1 MVVVGCFGMHVLVVG
16 GVKSF
21 GVLFVELQHM
31 YGVSAQQ
38 LGVVHGLASVLM
50 MALGPV
56 SNALSVRYT
65 CRSVVFAGG
74 LLIGTGFVSSAFVPS
89 FQWLYF
95 TYSSLTGLGAALAY
109 APSVVMVGHHFTKR
123 RALANGISVSGSAV
137 GSFVLP
143 NLMRHLL
150 NSYGL
155 KGALAIIGAM
165 MFHVCACAVLFRPL
179 SSYKFQRKTTK
190 APSLEEVQ
198 DGSDTDSVK
207 STLNS
212 DGTRS
217 VGDRSPD
224 IFKRNRSLK
233 LKGSGS
239 FQKVQSLKRQMPTD
253 REVFTPLQNSFTDE
267 NLVRNGSVR
276 SATHSLSGNLQR
288 NESFSST
295 KVHVGSF
302 KQRFPTMRSVER
314 SDSFKT
320 AFAGRG
326 ISNSATSSFKRRAYV
341 RGTGSLER
349 HPSALWDARL
359 PGSFKGHPRRGAEN
373 GQVPRVESLEMT
385 SFNNSFDSFQDQENS
400 DVGGASV
407 KTGNKAEQKNPKRI
421 GSFKAVDIVNPI
433 KFIHERKKLLLA
445 NNLRYMSETGGVPA
459 GERDT
464 PWPDEKAPLK
474 RFYSVEQG
482 TRSGGTALHEPYLHR
497 RIRQISEADSW
508 RSESSVFASAGDLAL
523 ASLQNISESAAETEN
538 DDVFSTTSKGSS
550 AKGFLRLSAKRV
562 SKGETKSTSVPLF
575 DWSLL
580 VNPVFLVFFCSLI
593 CMNFGYPNVFVML
606 PSYCQE
612 VGLDK
617 TGGAFMVSVIG
628 LGDLVGRIFI
638 GWFSDL
644 RLFPRKYGFMAS
656 MAAAGLLCALLP
668 QMKTTQGLIAFC
680 CCFGFFGG
688 CFIAL
693 IAVILVDSLGKERL
707 ATSFG
712 LASVA
717 MAVGIFAGPAIYGG
731 IHDTS
736 GSWDVAFFI
745 SGLMSLLAASCIL
758 LEPLAQH
765 SMNIHSQAD
774 RLQDELL

>member
-1 MVVVGCFGMHVLVVG
+1 MGLDGCRWLFRDARAGSG
-16 GVKSF
+16 RRQSF

-50 MALGPV
+50 MAL
-56 SNALSVRYT
+56 
-65 CRSVVFAGG
+65 VVFAGG

-165 MFHVCACAVLFRPL
+165 MFHV
-179 SSYKFQRKTTK
+179 
-190 APSLEEVQ
+190 
-198 DGSDTDSVK
+198 
-207 STLNS
+207 
-212 DGTRS
+212 
-217 VGDRSPD
+217 
-224 IFKRNRSLK
+224 
-233 LKGSGS
+233 
-239 FQKVQSLKRQMPTD
+239 
-253 REVFTPLQNSFTDE
+253 
-267 NLVRNGSVR
+267 
-276 SATHSLSGNLQR
+276 
-288 NESFSST
+288 
-295 KVHVGSF
+295 
-302 KQRFPTMRSVER
+302 
-314 SDSFKT
+314 
-320 AFAGRG
+320 
-326 ISNSATSSFKRRAYV
+326 
-341 RGTGSLER
+341 
-349 HPSALWDARL
+349 
-359 PGSFKGHPRRGAEN
+359 
-373 GQVPRVESLEMT
+373 
-385 SFNNSFDSFQDQENS
+385 FDSFQDQENS

-445 NNLRYMSETGGVPA
+445 NNL
-459 GERDT
+459 
-464 PWPDEKAPLK
+464 
-474 RFYSVEQG
+474 
-482 TRSGGTALHEPYLHR
+482 
-497 RIRQISEADSW
+497 RQISEADSW

-606 PSYCQE
+606 PSYCQ
-612 VGLDK
+612 
-617 TGGAFMVSVIG
+617 VS
-628 LGDLVGRIFI
+628 
-638 GWFSDL
+638 
-644 RLFPRKYGFMAS
+644 
-656 MAAAGLLCALLP
+656 
-668 QMKTTQGLIAFC
+668 
-680 CCFGFFGG
+680 
-688 CFIAL
+688 
-693 IAVILVDSLGKERL
+693 
-707 ATSFG
+707 
-712 LASVA
+712 
-717 MAVGIFAGPAIYGG
+717 
-731 IHDTS
+731 
-736 GSWDVAFFI
+736 
-745 SGLMSLLAASCIL
+745 
-758 LEPLAQH
+758 
-765 SMNIHSQAD
+765 
-774 RLQDELL
+774 